1 MVVWI
6 DGKNPTLYSSGISS
20 WLHNLLKNL
29 SPDELS
35 GSVLITPNVQKLN
48 VYPDIKIPKLKFP
61 WARMLPRKLNHMVY
75 DRLTF
80 RTYSFI
86 SKPEKIFSPY
96 FDVTPARG
104 IPHVITVHDL
114 CFIEVPELYPL
125 LQRFYY
131 LSLLRRNLKNA
142 ELVVTVSETSRKTIL
157 KHFDLPSTKILV
169 IPNGLNSEF
178 TGKSPTSFEIS
189 NLRESFGKCTFL
201 ILYTSGFENRKNL
214 NRLLQSLS
222 ILDANG
228 VDFKFL
234 VTGKIDS
241 GWNQLLAEFAAIRDK
256 TQFLGFLTNEDLK
269 TTYLSVDVVVFP
281 SLNEGFGRSC
291 LESMSTGT
299 PLACSNLPVFQE
311 VAGDYAHYFS
321 PNNPQEMSI
330 KILEA
335 INFGRKDPVQPAPIS
350 DSPGF
355 IALRKYLFGH
365 PQAS

>member
-29 SPDELS
+29 SLEELS
-35 GSVLITPNVQKLN
+35 DSVLITPNIQTLE
-48 VYPDIKIPKLKFP
+48 VYPDISIPRFKLP
-61 WARMLPRKLNHMVY
+61 WARKLPRKLNHMVY

-96 FDVTPARG
+96 FDVIPSKR

-125 LQRFYY
+125 LQRVYY
-131 LSLLRRNLKNA
+131 LSLLRRNLKHA
-142 ELVVTVSETSRKTIL
+142 ELVVTVSETSKKTIL
-157 KHFDLPSTKILV
+157 KQFDLPSTKVLV
-169 IPNGLNSEF
+169 IPNGLNSDF
-178 TGKSPTSFEIS
+178 MDKSPTSLEIS
-189 NLRESFGKCTFL
+189 NLRESFGKCAFL

-214 NRLLQSLS
+214 SRLLQSLS

-234 VTGKIDS
+234 ITGKVHS
-241 GWNQLLAEFAAIRDK
+241 GWNQLLAKFPAIRDK
-256 TQFLGFLTNEDLK
+256 TQFLGFISNEDLK
-269 TTYLSVDVVVFP
+269 IAYSSVDVVVFP

-321 PNNPQEMSI
+321 PKNPQEMSI

-335 INFGRKDPVQPAPIS
+335 INFGRKKPVQPAPIS

-355 IALRKYLFGH
+355 IALRKYLFGY
-365 PQAS
+365 PKAS

>member
-20 WLHNLLKNL
+20 WLHDLLKNL

-48 VYPDIKIPKLKFP
+48 VYPDINIPKLKLP

-178 TGKSPTSFEIS
+178 TSKSPTSLEIS
-189 NLRESFGKCTFL
+189 NLRESFGRCTFL

-222 ILDANG
+222 MLDANG

-234 VTGKIDS
+234 VTGKVNS
-241 GWNQLLAEFAAIRDK
+241 SWNQLLAEFPAIRDK

-269 TTYLSVDVVVFP
+269 TTYSSVDVVVFP

-355 IALRKYLFGH
+355 IALRKYLFGY
-365 PQAS
+365 PRAS

>member
-1 MVVWI
+1 
-6 DGKNPTLYSSGISS
+6 
-20 WLHNLLKNL
+20 
-29 SPDELS
+29 
-35 GSVLITPNVQKLN
+35 
-48 VYPDIKIPKLKFP
+48 
-61 WARMLPRKLNHMVY
+61 
-75 DRLTF
+75 
-80 RTYSFI
+80 
-86 SKPEKIFSPY
+86 
-96 FDVTPARG
+96 
-104 IPHVITVHDL
+104 VITVHDL

-125 LQRFYY
+125 LQRLYY

-142 ELVVTVSETSRKTIL
+142 ELVVTVSETSRRTIL

-178 TGKSPTSFEIS
+178 TGKSPTSREIS

-214 NRLLQSLS
+214 VRLLQALS
-222 ILDANG
+222 ILNNDG

-234 VTGKIDS
+234 ITGKVHS

-256 TQFLGFLTNEDLK
+256 TQFLGFLSNEDLK

-299 PLACSNLPVFQE
+299 PLACSNLPVFKE
-311 VAGDYAHYFS
+311 VAADYAHYFS
-321 PNNPQEMSI
+321 PINPKDMSI

-335 INFGRKDPVQPAPIS
+335 INFGRKGPVQPVPIS

-355 IALRKYLFGH
+355 TALRKYLFGDA
-365 PQAS
+365 QVS